1 LTWGRSS
8 ELISAHHSRDK
19 TAAQATSDATRLARS
34 AHPCGKGEEMH
45 RSVTRLR
52 VVLVLASAMLLAS
65 CARTPPEVVRLS
77 SVLGEDIVA
86 TQTSYQLL
94 ITRHFDGLREQV
106 NLFIDTRWRP
116 VFLRRFIKP
125 EDVPELAKIKD
136 SEQVVK
142 RFGDFVQVA
151 IEEIERKR
159 KELLD
164 PIAADEKVLRMA
176 VDEAFNRMIR
186 ANTAVTAHLN
196 SIRKVTEFQD
206 QILQSAGVKELRDNI
221 NNTLIMTSNRTQQA
235 IEAVAKAEK
244 GLLKSEQELH

>member
-1 LTWGRSS
+1 
-8 ELISAHHSRDK
+8 
-19 TAAQATSDATRLARS
+19 
-34 AHPCGKGEEMH
+34 
-45 RSVTRLR
+45 VTRLR